1 VGTYYFDTSA
11 VVKLYVAEA
20 GSAWIENIVNQRS
33 GNDFEHAIAFVKIG
47 IVEAAAALTRRQR
60 MGDITLAERDQ
71 LYASFMQDVER
82 RYLTMAV
89 SDDLLLLAAE
99 LTQQYLLRGY
109 DAVHVAGAIS
119 LNQQLAAARL
129 PALTFVSA
137 DEMLC
142 DVALARRLKA
152 ENPNEHGEESE
163 DG

>member
-20 GSAWIENIVNQRS
+20 GSGWIESIVNQRA
-33 GNDFEHAIAFVKIG
+33 GNDFVHAIAFVKLG
-47 IVEAAAALTRRQR
+47 IVETAAALTRRQR

-71 LYASFMQDVER
+71 LYASFMQDVGR

-119 LNQQLAAARL
+119 LNQQLAVAHLLA
-129 PALTFVSA
+129 PTFVSA
-137 DEMLC
+137 DKILC
-142 DVALARRLKA
+142 DVARAQGLTA
-152 ENPNEHGEESE
+152 ENPNDH
-163 DG
+163 

>member
-1 VGTYYFDTSA
+1 MASYYFDTSA
-11 VVKLYVAEA
+11 VIKLYVAEA
-20 GSAWIENIVNQRS
+20 GSEWIENIVNQRA
-33 GNDFEHAIAFVKIG
+33 GNDFVHAITFVKIG
-47 IVEAAAALTRRQR
+47 IVETAAALTRRQR

-82 RYLTMAV
+82 RYLTMAA

-119 LNQQLAAARL
+119 LNQQLVAAHL

-137 DEMLC
+137 DAMLC
-142 DVALARRLKA
+142 DVARARGLKA
-152 ENPNEHGEESE
+152 ENPNEHGN
-163 DG
+163 D

>member
-20 GSAWIENIVNQRS
+20 GSAWIENIVNQRA
-33 GNDFEHAIAFVKIG
+33 GNDFAHAIAFVKVG

-60 MGDITLAERDQ
+60 MGDITLAECDQ

-119 LNQQLAAARL
+119 LNQQLAVARL

-137 DEMLC
+137 DKMLC
-142 DVALARRLKA
+142 DVALAQRLKA
-152 ENPNEHGEESE
+152 ENPNEHGEASE
-163 DG
+163 EG